1 MNNEQQYKKMTETPV
16 SSLILK
22 LAVPTTVSML
32 ITNIYNT
39 ADTFFVSQISVSA
52 SAATGV
58 VFALMAV
65 FQAFGFMFGHGA
77 GSNVSRLL
85 GARKTEHAS
94 EFTST
99 SFFLAMLT
107 GIIFGALGLAFID
120 PLMRFLGST
129 ETILPDARAYG
140 RFILLAG
147 PAMTC
152 SCVLNNVLRYE
163 GRATFAM
170 IGLTS
175 GGILNMLLDPLFIFT
190 FKLGAAGAGLATMLS
205 QYISLIILLVPF
217 LRKQTATRVGIS
229 RFTKDIKVIGNII
242 TTGLPNLL
250 RQGLTSISITILNN
264 QAAVYGDAAVAAFSI
279 VTRCANLLFSFA
291 LGIAQGFQPVC
302 AFNFGAAKYS
312 RVKKAFRFTIVMAL
326 ALVGLFSAVCFI
338 FSPQVIALFRSDADV
353 VETGS
358 QALRFMCFGILV
370 LPLSAIGSMLFQSV
384 GRKKSAI
391 RLATL
396 QSGAVFIPLLIVL
409 PLLFGLTGLELAQP
423 LSYVIAA
430 VVALPMCIRFMK
442 ELNEMEE
449 NQNP

>member
-1 MNNEQQYKKMTETPV
+1 MADNELQYKKMTETPV

-39 ADTFFVSQISVSA
+39 ADTFFVSKISVSA

-99 SFFLAMLT
+99 SFFLAMLV
-107 GIIFGALGLAFID
+107 GLLLGASGLLLIN

-129 ETILPDARAYG
+129 ETILPEAKAYG

-175 GGILNMLLDPLFIFT
+175 GGILNMLLDPLFIFA
-190 FKLGAAGAGLATMLS
+190 FKLGTAGAGLATMLS
-205 QYISLIILLVPF
+205 QYISLVILLVPF

-264 QAAVYGDAAVAAFSI
+264 QAAVYGDAVVAAFSI

-312 RVKKAFRFTIVMAL
+312 RVKKAFRFTIIMAIL
-326 ALVGLFSAVCFI
+326 LVGLFSTACFI
-338 FSPQVIALFRSDADV
+338 FSPQVIGLFRSDAEV

-358 QALRFMCFGILV
+358 QALRYMCFGILA

-384 GRKKSAI
+384 GRRKEAI
-391 RLATL
+391 TLATL
-396 QSGAVFIPLLIVL
+396 QSGALFIPLLIVL

-430 VVALPMCIRFMK
+430 VIALPMCARFIRA
-442 ELNEMEE
+442 L
-449 NQNP
+449 